1 MSYTSRSPVPVHPPH
16 SDRIREAA
24 ATTLAPD
31 RTQVAATALAEV
43 VAALL
48 TEPEVLVAARAEFDG
63 VPV

>member
-1 MSYTSRSPVPVHPPH
+1 M
-16 SDRIREAA
+16 REAA
-24 ATTLAPD
+24 ATPLAHD